1 MADDASTRRDRSPA
15 SSPQKNGVPPAEPP
29 EAVLSRVREA
39 LVGLRFGQITITVHD
54 GQIVQIERTERVRVP
69 VR

>member
-1 MADDASTRRDRSPA
+1 M
-15 SSPQKNGVPPAEPP
+15 
-29 EAVLSRVREA
+29 LSRVREA